1 MLYYFLY
8 CDYSPYNIY
17 ILEENFLMNSSRK
30 LSLLVVMTLF
40 LSLFLAACAG
50 GSDTKDE
57 SGAKDDEGLTSSET
71 ENGGDL
77 IIATISDAAKLDPH
91 LSTDVPSA
99 NIQTNLFDGLVKKD
113 EDENIVENLATSWEA
128 VDETTWVFELRDDV
142 TFHDGEQF
150 NAEVVKKNF
159 ERILDEDIA
168 APRAFIFEM
177 ITDIEVLDEYK
188 VQLTTEFPF
197 APLIAHLSHPTGVMV
212 SPKSIDEDYA
222 AIADGKEPGSVINE
236 NPVGTGF
243 FQFDSW
249 NPGTQVKLV
258 KNDNYWGEEASLNSV
273 TFKAIPE
280 GGTRLA
286 ELETGHA
293 HLIEPVQPSEVELV
307 NDSGKGTV
315 DEKIS
320 SSLAYVGFN
329 IEKEPFNDVKV
340 RQALSMLIN
349 QEDILQGIYE
359 GYGVAA
365 VGPLAAGVFGYDD
378 SMKPLSYDPE
388 AAKALL
394 AEAGYAD
401 GFKTSIWTND
411 NQQRMDMAVLIQEEL
426 KQANIDVSIEIVE
439 WGAYLDK
446 TANGEHDMFILGL
459 SNPVGDAD
467 YFLTQLFHSDNKGL
481 SGNRSFYDNPE
492 VDKLLEDGRK
502 ENDETKRQSIYT
514 EVQEILIE
522 EAPMVYVHHQA
533 YLTGVSDQ
541 IDGFWIDTSGY
552 YKLQHVSFVE

>member
-1 MLYYFLY
+1 MK
-8 CDYSPYNIY
+8 
-17 ILEENFLMNSSRK
+17 SSRK
-30 LSLLVVMTLF
+30 LSLLLVMTLI

-50 GSDTKDE
+50 GSNETDEDVSKEDGTANADTKD
-57 SGAKDDEGLTSSET
+57 D
-71 ENGGDL
+71 GGDL
-77 IIATISDAAKLDPH
+77 VIATISDAAKLDPH

-113 EDENIVENLATSWEA
+113 QDDIIVENLATNWETI
-128 VDETTWVFELRDDV
+128 DETTWVFDLRDDV
-142 TFHDGEQF
+142 TFHDGEKF
-150 NAEVVKKNF
+150 NAEVVKKNI
-159 ERILDEDIA
+159 ERVLDEEVA
-168 APRAFIFEM
+168 APRAFVFEV
-177 ITDIEVLDEYK
+177 ITAIDVLEEYK
-188 VQLTTEFPF
+188 VQITTEFPF
-197 APLIAHLSHPTGVMV
+197 APLLAHMSHPAAVMV

-222 AIADGKEPGSVINE
+222 AMADGSEPGSVINVQ
-236 NPVGTGF
+236 PIGTGF
-243 FQFDSW
+243 FKFESW
-249 NPGTQVKLV
+249 DPGTQIKLV

-293 HLIEPVQPSEVELV
+293 HLIEPVQPSEVALV
-307 NDSGKGTV
+307 NDSGKGIV

-329 IEKEPFNDVKV
+329 LEKEPFNDVKV
-340 RQALSMLIN
+340 RQAVSMLIN
-349 QEDILQGIYE
+349 QDDILQGIYE
-359 GYGVAA
+359 GYGVGA
-365 VGPLAAGVFGYDD
+365 VGPLAPGVFGFDD

-388 AAKALL
+388 AAKELL
-394 AEAGYAD
+394 AEAGFAD
-401 GFKTSIWTND
+401 GFKTTIWTND

-426 KQANIDVSIEIVE
+426 KQAGIEVSIEIVE

-467 YFLTQLFHSDNKGL
+467 YFLTQLFHSDNKGV
-481 SGNRSFYDNPE
+481 SGNRSFYDNPD
-492 VDKLLEDGRK
+492 VDKLLEDARA
-502 ENDETKRQSIYT
+502 ENDEATRLGQYK

-533 YLTGVSDQ
+533 YLTGVSNQ
-541 IDGFWIDTSGY
+541 IEGYWIDSSGY
-552 YKLQHVSFVE
+552 YKLQHVHFVE

>member
-1 MLYYFLY
+1 MK
-8 CDYSPYNIY
+8 
-17 ILEENFLMNSSRK
+17 SSKK
-30 LSLLVVMTLF
+30 LSLLLVMTLI

-50 GSDTKDE
+50 GSDKKDGDTSKEEGTTNADTKD
-57 SGAKDDEGLTSSET
+57 D
-71 ENGGDL
+71 GGDL
-77 IIATISDAAKLDPH
+77 VIATISDAAKLDPH

-113 EDENIVENLATSWEA
+113 ENDNIVQNLATNWETI
-128 VDETTWVFELRDDV
+128 DETTWVFDLRDDV
-142 TFHDGEQF
+142 TFHDGEEF
-150 NAEVVKKNF
+150 NAEVVKKNI
-159 ERILDEDIA
+159 ERVLDEEVG
-168 APRAFIFEM
+168 APRAFVFEV
-177 ITDIEVLDEYK
+177 ITAIEVLDEFK
-188 VQLTTEFPF
+188 VQITTEFPF
-197 APLIAHLSHPTGVMV
+197 APLLAHMSHPAAVMV

-222 AIADGKEPGSVINE
+222 AMEDGGEPGSVINL
-236 NPVGTGF
+236 NPIGTGF
-243 FQFDSW
+243 FKFESW
-249 NPGTQVKLV
+249 DPGTQIKIV

-307 NDSGKGTV
+307 NDSGKGMV

-329 IEKEPFNDVKV
+329 LEKEPFNDVKV
-340 RQALSMLIN
+340 RQAVSMLIN
-349 QEDILQGIYE
+349 QDDILQGIYE

-365 VGPLAAGVFGYDD
+365 VGPLAPGVFGYDD
-378 SMKPLSYDPE
+378 SMQPLSYDPT
-388 AAKALL
+388 AAKELL
-394 AEAGYAD
+394 AEAGFPD
-401 GFKTSIWTND
+401 GFKTTIWTND

-426 KQANIDVSIEIVE
+426 KQANIEVSIEIVE

-467 YFLTQLFHSDNKGL
+467 YFLSQLFHSENKGV
-481 SGNRSFYDNPE
+481 SGNRSFYNNPD
-492 VDKLLEDGRK
+492 VDQLIEDARK
-502 ENDETKRQSIYT
+502 ENEETKRLNLYK

-533 YLTGVSDQ
+533 YLTGVSNQ
-541 IDGFWIDTSGY
+541 IEGYWIDSSGY
-552 YKLQHVSFVE
+552 YKLQHVRFGE

>member
-1 MLYYFLY
+1 MIIHGIIFF
-8 CDYSPYNIY
+8 IFGG
-17 ILEENFLMNSSRK
+17 EFLMKNSKK
-30 LSLLVVMTLF
+30 LSLLLVMTLI

-50 GSDTKDE
+50 GSDD
-57 SGAKDDEGLTSSET
+57 KDDSEPKEEGATSSET
-71 ENGGDL
+71 ESSGGDL
-77 IIATISDAAKLDPH
+77 VIATLSDAAKLDPH

-113 EDENIVENLATSWEA
+113 KDGEIVANLATDWEK

-142 TFHDGEQF
+142 TFHDGEKF
-150 NAEVVKKNF
+150 NAEVVKKNL
-159 ERILDEDIA
+159 ERILDEEVV

-197 APLIAHLSHPTGVMV
+197 APLLAHLSHPVGVMV

-236 NPVGTGF
+236 NPIGTGF

-249 NPGTQVKLV
+249 DPGTQIKLV
-258 KNDNYWGEEASLNSV
+258 KNDDYWGEEASLNSV

-293 HLIEPVQPSEVELV
+293 HLIEPVQPSEVPLV
-307 NDSGKGTV
+307 NDSGKAEV

-329 IEKEPFNDVKV
+329 LDKEPFNNVKV
-340 RQALSMLIN
+340 RQAVSMLVN
-349 QEDILQGIYE
+349 QDDILQGIYE

-365 VGPLAAGVFGYDD
+365 VGPLAPGVFGYDD
-378 SMKPLSYDPE
+378 SMEPLSYDPE

-394 AEAGYAD
+394 AEAGFAD
-401 GFKTSIWTND
+401 GFKTSLWTND

-426 KQANIDVSIEIVE
+426 KQANIEVSIEIIE

-467 YFLTQLFHSDNKGL
+467 YFLTQLFHSANKGA
-481 SGNRSFYDNPE
+481 SGNQTFYENAE
-492 VDKLLEDGRK
+492 VDRLLEEGRK
-502 ENDETKRQSIYT
+502 ENDETKRQEIYT
-514 EVQEILIE
+514 EVQEILID

-533 YLTGVSDQ
+533 YLSGVSDQ
-541 IDGFWIDTSGY
+541 IEGFWIDSSGY